1 MLRIFIFILFLMN
14 VCSIVS
20 AAPGEGTPEF
30 VGAGAVVSTSP
41 YDGVDT
47 KAMAVPFLSGEYKD
61 FYVQGVEA
69 GYRFLKN
76 ENLTVSAIV
85 SPRFMGYD
93 SDDSDA
99 LNGMR
104 DRRMSMDAG
113 LKADYALAD
122 QLTLSGK
129 VVADALGRSDGM
141 EYELSLRRPVKG
153 NSFRLVP
160 SVGVRYQSGSM
171 VDYYYGVRDNE
182 VRSARAAY
190 EPRGSLNPFANMI
203 FSSGISKRWVMMAM
217 LGVES
222 LGSEI
227 RKSPIVDESYVV
239 SAAAGLTYR
248 F

>member
-1 MLRIFIFILFLMN
+1 
-14 VCSIVS
+14 
-20 AAPGEGTPEF
+20 
-30 VGAGAVVSTSP
+30 
-41 YDGVDT
+41 
-47 KAMAVPFLSGEYKD
+47 
-61 FYVQGVEA
+61 
-69 GYRFLKN
+69 
-76 ENLTVSAIV
+76 
-85 SPRFMGYD
+85 MGYD

-113 LKADYALAD
+113 LKADHALPWHEVV
-122 QLTLSGK
+122 LSGK
-129 VVADALGRSDGM
+129 VLADALSRSDGM
-141 EYELSLRRPVKG
+141 EYELALRRSFKG
-153 NSFRLVP
+153 KIFRLIP

-182 VRSARAAY
+182 VRAGRAAY
-190 EPRGSLNPFANMI
+190 EPRGSLDPFAKVI
-203 FSSGISKRWVMMAM
+203 FTSGISKQWVIMTM

-239 SAAAGLTYR
+239 NAAVGLTYR